1 MAFRTFPLRLVANL
15 MYQVF
20 FQCLLLPSQTI
31 KSSISSPFPFAHCLQ
46 SHIFVLY
53 LLEAG
58 NDTLLLSDG
67 LHGFTYKS
75 VELKNYI
82 INLCHVSEIYIYIL
96 PLLTLP

>member
-1 MAFRTFPLRLVANL
+1 MAFRTFPSRLVANL

-31 KSSISSPFPFAHCLQ
+31 KSSISSSFPFAHCLQ

-67 LHGFTYKS
+67 LHGFIYKS

-82 INLCHVSEIYIYIL
+82 INLCHASEIYIFFL